1 MNRSSPNRPRQR
13 DRILALLK
21 DRAPAWIPLPE
32 ILALGIAQYN
42 ARIFELRSLGHRIES
57 KQDGDR
63 SWFRLVTAL
72 ASAAIPE
79 VSGTA
84 PSMEPEPR
92 PSAPPSLCGG
102 LAPERHRD
110 DG

>member
-63 SWFRLVTAL
+63 SWFRLVIAL
-72 ASAAIPE
+72 ASTAIPE
-79 VSGTA
+79 SPTIQEVTA
-84 PSMEPEPR
+84 DPE
-92 PSAPPSLCGG
+92 SLFGE
-102 LAPERHRD
+102 LLPDRSYRE
-110 DG
+110 